1 MRQPTGIWDLL
12 CLVLVRAG
20 IRLNLCQS
28 IMTDHSDT
36 IKGIMGR
43 ETDYIDRTIDDH
55 IDDVEDIGVI

>member
-1 MRQPTGIWDLL
+1 
-12 CLVLVRAG
+12 
-20 IRLNLCQS
+20 
-28 IMTDHSDT
+28 MTDHLDT